1 MIHQSL
7 EQILYKHTLALT
19 SYSSDIHV
27 LNSYYMPDAVLSSGT
42 TAVNKIDHSST
53 LMIVNHG
60 YYTLVEI
67 QWLSEEEH

>member
-1 MIHQSL
+1 
-7 EQILYKHTLALT
+7 
-19 SYSSDIHV
+19 
-27 LNSYYMPDAVLSSGT
+27 MPDAVLSSGT